1 MPFEAFKA
9 LKKIDRTSHK
19 GHDHNHEWGSHK
31 KQSALQKC
39 DAFGTIVQFN
49 IDGQNKTVNT
59 GFGGI
64 LTLMAISISLLY
76 AIQ

>member
-9 LKKIDRTSHK
+9 LKKIDRSSHK
-19 GHDHNHEWGSHK
+19 DHDHKHDWGTHK

-49 IDGQNKTVNT
+49 IDG
-59 GFGGI
+59 
-64 LTLMAISISLLY
+64 
-76 AIQ
+76 